1 MKAPAELCH
10 FREKTG
16 WEIRLKEGC
25 VSGVGTGIRSLVT
38 EPASL
43 NYVKTG
49 NQSISKGSH

>member
-1 MKAPAELCH
+1 MKAPASLRN
-10 FREKTG
+10 FGKKTG
-16 WEIRLKEGC
+16 WEIKLEVEC